1 MTSEAHPQTGLLW
14 IKKVWKLRENPFPA
28 TGVARFGGADA
39 RENGLLYEPDV
50 HAEQLRQVVDKFVL
64 GMSYSGL
71 KFGFL
76 WSEGVNAGDFDARG
90 FGKSV
95 LMQHVAGEI
104 NEGGFGAKVYLSAG
118 LDEEDSTEV
127 PICCLLTGFDTAQV
141 RTLGAV
147 LFAAVEYAVVSRAAD
162 GTTLAS
168 RLRAK
173 LVSTACTTDAK
184 ELAATVIDGHRAL
197 RGRTLGPPDE
207 KLISA
212 LCSGNPADAAD
223 YLMRVSPTTR
233 SRNGSGHMATFL
245 LFAAAAGVKHVLLF
259 CDQLEDLASTTTA
272 KVKRDLEIER
282 FRDVI
287 VETLPMADMLT
298 VIVTMHPRAAIT
310 IGSAWEQA
318 DLPSFALTD
327 QNERST
333 VKLSALRDAG
343 QAAQLLR
350 RYLMAAA
357 KPEVS
362 RPDDDLFPFSY
373 DAIAC
378 LFSLSS
384 RKPRDVL
391 RKAHAVLDAAAV
403 RNLERI
409 EAEDVL
415 GYFDAAAPRPR
426 DSLSLTSGVPDWSR
440 R

>member
-1 MTSEAHPQTGLLW
+1 MTGEAQPQPGLLW
-14 IKKVWKLRENPFPA
+14 IKNMWKFRNNPFPA
-28 TGVARFGGADA
+28 TGVARIGGADA

-50 HAEQLRQVVDKFVL
+50 HAEQLRQVIDKFVL
-64 GMSYSGL
+64 GMSHSGL

-76 WSEGVNAGDFDARG
+76 WSEGATASDFDARG

-95 LMQHVAGEI
+95 LMQHVAREI
-104 NEGGFGAKVYLSAG
+104 NDQFGAKVYLSAG
-118 LDEEDSTEV
+118 LDEEDAAEI
-127 PICCLLTGFDTAQV
+127 PICCLLAGFDTAQV

-147 LFAAVEYAVVSRAAD
+147 LFAAVEYAVATVAKD
-162 GTTLAS
+162 GTTLVG
-168 RLRAK
+168 RLRQE
-173 LVSTACTTDAK
+173 LISTAHTTDAK
-184 ELAATVIDGHRAL
+184 ELAATVVNGHRAL

-207 KLISA
+207 KLIAA
-212 LCSGNPADAAD
+212 LCSSNPADAAD

-233 SRNGSGHMATFL
+233 SRNGAVHMATFL

-272 KVKRDLEIER
+272 KAKRDLEIER

-287 VETLPMADMLT
+287 VETLPMADMVT
-298 VIVTMHPRAAIT
+298 VIMTMHPRAALT
-310 IGSAWEQA
+310 IGAAWDLA
-318 DLPSFALTD
+318 DLPSFTLTD

-333 VKLSALRDAG
+333 VKLSPLRDAE
-343 QAAQLLR
+343 QTAQLLR
-350 RYLMAAA
+350 PYLVAAT
-357 KPEVS
+357 KPEAS
-362 RPDDDLFPFSY
+362 RSDDELFPFTRE
-373 DAIAC
+373 AIAC

-415 GYFDAAAPRPR
+415 RYFDATAPRPR
-426 DSLSLTSGVPDWSR
+426 DSFGLTSGALDWSR
-440 R
+440 K